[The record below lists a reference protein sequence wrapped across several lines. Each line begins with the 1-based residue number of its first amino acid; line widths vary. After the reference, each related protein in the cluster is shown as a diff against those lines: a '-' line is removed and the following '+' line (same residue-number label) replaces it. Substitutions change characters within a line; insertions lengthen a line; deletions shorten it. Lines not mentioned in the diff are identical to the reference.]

1 MGDRELLAEP
11 QAVRLDDLDVEILR
25 AFRFGGRASNSE
37 IARQVGVSEG
47 TVRRR
52 IAALEQLGVLKFV
65 AITDPKTLGLGLN
78 ALIGIRADGDK
89 VMTIARRLAELPE
102 VPYVSLSMGSF
113 DIWITALLPST
124 DAWLDFRT
132 RIAQLEGIRSTETF
146 QVTRVI
152 KQNFDSV
159 VTDAVRTVNSQD
171 ESSPDDV

>member
-1 MGDRELLAEP
+1 MGDREPVADA
-11 QAVRLDDLDVEILR
+11 QAVRLDDLDLEILR

-52 IAALEQLGVLKFV
+52 IAALEQLDVLRFV
-65 AITDPKTLGLGLN
+65 AITDPKTLGLNLN

-89 VMTIARRLAELPE
+89 VMAIARQLAELPE
-102 VPYVSLSMGSF
+102 VPYVSLSIGSF
-113 DIWITALLPST
+113 DIWITALLPSA
-124 DAWLDFRT
+124 DAWLDFRG
-132 RIAQLEGIRSTETF
+132 RIAQIDGIRSTETF

-159 VTDAVRTVNSQD
+159 VTEAVRIGDGQD
-171 ESSPDDV
+171 ESLPEAG